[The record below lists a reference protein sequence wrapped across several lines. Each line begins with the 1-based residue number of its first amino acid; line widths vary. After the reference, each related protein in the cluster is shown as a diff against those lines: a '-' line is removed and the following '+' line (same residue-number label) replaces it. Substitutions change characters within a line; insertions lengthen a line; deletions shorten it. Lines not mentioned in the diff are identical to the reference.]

1 LASSPSVRSA
11 YLHWLA
17 QALKNVRVEPVTGT
31 GTTDA
36 VLGYATGYDAHHVAP
51 FVRSLRSVF
60 DGEIALAADA
70 RPDVQALFAEHD
82 VRFLAQPAT
91 EGWQPH
97 PVMARFAAADAHLSG
112 RSDIRSVLLT
122 DVRDVIFQ
130 KPPFAPAPERIE
142 VFLEGDRLADHA
154 FDMKYLRAL
163 AGDAIAANLARSPAV
178 CVGTVMGPRADM
190 VRFCRTVLMLA
201 AVPRS
206 EMGGSF
212 GADQAA
218 CNMAVHMGLL
228 DVDVRANYGRVATI
242 GLAAAEGFAFREGQ
256 VVNPGGS
263 ISAIVHQHDRHPM
276 LAEGVRGR
284 WGIGLEA
291 RERVT
296 PRTLASRLQ
305 RLRQSLARRL
315 PEAR

>member
-1 LASSPSVRSA
+1 MASSPSARSD
-11 YLHWLA
+11 YLHWLS
-17 QALKNVRVEPVTGT
+17 QALGSARVEPVSGV
-31 GTTDA
+31 GITDLVA
-36 VLGYATGYDAHHVAP
+36 GYATGYDAHHIAP

-70 RPDVQALFAEHD
+70 RPDVEALFADHD
-82 VRFLAQPAT
+82 VRFLAQPET
-91 EGWQPH
+91 EGWRPH
-97 PVMARFAAADAHLSG
+97 PVMARFAAVDAHLVG
-112 RSDIRSVLLT
+112 RGDIRNVLLT

-130 KPPFAPAPERIE
+130 KTPFEPAPERLE

-163 AGDAIAANLARSPAV
+163 AGDAIAADLAMAPAI
-178 CVGTVMGPRADM
+178 CVGTILGPRADM
-190 VRFCRTVLMLA
+190 IRFCRTVLMLA

-218 CNMAVHMGLL
+218 CNMAIHMGL
-228 DVDVRANYGRVATI
+228 VEAEVRANYGRVATI
-242 GLAAAEGFAFREGQ
+242 GLAAADGFAFRDGQ
-256 VVNPGGS
+256 VVNPDGS

-276 LAEGVRGR
+276 LAEAVRGR
-284 WGIGLEA
+284 WAVGLEA

-296 PRTLASRLQ
+296 PKTLGSRLQ

>member
-1 LASSPSVRSA
+1 MASPSAKSD
-11 YLHWLA
+11 YLTWLS
-17 QALKNVRVEPVTGT
+17 QALGTARVQAVSG
-31 GTTDA
+31 GGSTDA
-36 VLGYATGYDAHHVAP
+36 VVGYATGYDAHHIAP
-51 FVRSLRSVF
+51 FVRSLRAVF

-82 VRFLAQPAT
+82 VRFLAQPT
-91 EGWQPH
+91 TQGWSPH
-97 PVMARFAAADAHLSG
+97 PVMARFAAVDAHLAG
-112 RSDIRSVLLT
+112 RGDIRSVLLT

-130 KPPFAPAPERIE
+130 RPPFAPAPERLE
-142 VFLEGDRLADHA
+142 VFLEGDRLGAHA

-163 AGDAIAANLARSPAV
+163 AGDAIAQGLADAPAI
-178 CVGTVMGPRADM
+178 CVGTILAPRADM
-190 VRFCRTVLMLA
+190 IRFCRTVLMLA

-228 DVDVRANYGRVATI
+228 EADVRANYGRVATI
-242 GLAAAEGFAFREGQ
+242 GLAAAEGFAFRDGQ
-256 VVNPGGS
+256 VVNPDGS
-263 ISAIVHQHDRHPM
+263 ISAIVHQHDRHPA

-284 WGIGLEA
+284 WAIGLEA

-296 PRTLASRLQ
+296 PRTLGSRLQ
-305 RLRQSLARRL
+305 RLKQSLARRL

>member
-1 LASSPSVRSA
+1 MASSPSARSD

-17 QALKNVRVEPVTGT
+17 QALGSVRVETGAVG
-31 GTTDA
+31 GTRDLVA
-36 VLGYATGYDAHHVAP
+36 GYATGYDAHHIAP

-70 RPDVQALFAEHD
+70 RPDVEALFADHE
-82 VRFLAQPAT
+82 VRFLTQPDT
-91 EGWQPH
+91 QGWQPH
-97 PVMARFAAADAHLSG
+97 PVMARFAAVDAHLAA
-112 RSDIRSVLLT
+112 RSDIRNVLLT

-130 KPPFAPAPERIE
+130 KSPFEPAPDGLE
-142 VFLEGDRLADHA
+142 VFLEGDRLKDHA

-163 AGDAIAANLARSPAV
+163 AGDGIADALGLAPAI
-178 CVGTVMGPRADM
+178 CVGTILGPRADM

-218 CNMAVHMGLL
+218 CNMAIHMGL
-228 DVDVRANYGRVATI
+228 VQAEVRANYGRVATI
-242 GLAAAEGFAFREGQ
+242 GLQAAADFAFRDGQ
-256 VVNPGGS
+256 VINPDGS
-263 ISAIVHQHDRHPM
+263 ISAIVHQHDRHPL
-276 LAEGVRGR
+276 LAAAVRGR
-284 WGIGLEA
+284 WAVGLEA

-296 PRTLASRLQ
+296 PRTVSSRL
-305 RLRQSLARRL
+305 RRMRQSLARRL

>member
-1 LASSPSVRSA
+1 MASSPSVRSD
-11 YLHWLA
+11 YLRWLS
-17 QALKNVRVEPVTGT
+17 QALGSARVEAVSGSGT
-31 GTTDA
+31 VDVVA
-36 VLGYATGYDAHHVAP
+36 GYATGYDAHHIAP

-70 RPDVQALFAEHD
+70 RPDVQALFAEYG
-82 VRFLAQPAT
+82 VRFLAQPQT
-91 EGWQPH
+91 QGWQPH
-97 PVMARFAAADAHLSG
+97 PVMARFAAVDAHLSG
-112 RSDIRSVLLT
+112 RADVRNVLLT

-130 KPPFAPAPERIE
+130 KAPFQPAPEGLE
-142 VFLEGDRLADHA
+142 VFLEGNRLADHA

-163 AGDAIAANLARSPAV
+163 AGDAIADDLAPAPAI
-178 CVGTVMGPRADM
+178 CVGTVLGPRADM

-218 CNMAVHMGLL
+218 CNMAIHMGL
-228 DVDVRANYGRVATI
+228 VEAEVRENYGRVATI
-242 GLAAAEGFAFREGQ
+242 GLAAADGFAFRDGQ
-256 VVNPGGS
+256 VVNPDGTV
-263 ISAIVHQHDRHPM
+263 SAIVHQHDRHPI
-276 LAEGVRGR
+276 LAEAVRGR
-284 WGIGLEA
+284 WAVGLEP

-305 RLRQSLARRL
+305 RLEQSFVRRI